1 MDVKNIYMLKEEY
14 MVNKNLVNYIF
25 SIIIDIVFLIIFPIV
40 IYFIGYKN
48 YINNV
53 WKIIIMISICINV
66 LLMMLSIIIKH
77 NKKNTIIISEGNK
90 YVFVKGYSDDIKLAN
105 GTLTINNTVL
115 RNRNDIYSAILG
127 LIKYKN
133 DNSKLYRHEKQ
144 KLYIDLNKN
153 YTINDII
160 DDLSLSYKYYE
171 NCNEIKKTNNYI
183 LYEGEKMKTE
193 DETVK
198 SRFKITKEY
207 KSIFDNEVSK

>member
-53 WKIIIMISICINV
+53 WKIIIMISVCINV